1 MIVTKG
7 ISISKLIRWT
17 AAHLLWMCLFMGG
30 VALLYSFKIITIEIP
45 WLPISVIGTAV
56 AFYVGFK
63 RDLNFF
69 SIFHQIQNGLIF
81 CALS

>member
-7 ISISKLIRWT
+7 IKISQILSWT
-17 AAHLLWMCLFMGG
+17 GPHYLGLSVLMGG
-30 VALLYSFKIITIEIP
+30 IAALYYFGIISLKLP

-63 RDLNFF
+63 NNQSYDRM
-69 SIFHQIQNGLIF
+69 
-81 CALS
+81 